1 MKINHKQFA
10 VATVLLLVLDY
21 LWLSFFMGKQYRPL
35 ILKIQKSPMEINYIS
50 AIISYS
56 FMILGLY
63 QFIYK
68 YNFSLVDT
76 YLFGA
81 CLYAVYNFT
90 CGAII
95 KEWDFKIS
103 FIDIAW
109 CGFVYT
115 ASLYI
120 AQKLIK

>member
-10 VATVLLLVLDY
+10 VASVLLLVLDY

-63 QFIYK
+63 QFVYK
-68 YNFSLVDT
+68 YISSNYPFIIS
-76 YLFGA
+76 
-81 CLYAVYNFT
+81 AVSGYS
-90 CGAII
+90 GGG
-95 KEWDFKIS
+95 KD
-103 FIDIAW
+103 
-109 CGFVYT
+109 
-115 ASLYI
+115 
-120 AQKLIK
+120 LIKYFKEEDHEPFFTYGHNLDHKHLP